1 MTDNRDIL
9 AALGL
14 DKNALIGPSVAAP
27 SYPNPN
33 PLKTSS
39 RKASVSS
46 KNRDTAAY
54 QLEDDAEDT
63 DEDDDVEKPR
73 AEVAKTKTVSR
84 PSLGTRS
91 SVRNAGKEV
100 IDYSGDN
107 FKNAHS
113 LPTVVS
119 RKRKSR
125 AAGGDADIVFD
136 NLEDGEL
143 PRHKLG
149 KRTQNPKTFG
159 HIPGV
164 VVGTM
169 WELRMHCSTA
179 GVHAPPVSGIAGSQQ
194 TGAWS
199 IALSGGYEDDIDLGY
214 GFTFTGA
221 GGRDLRGTKEKPK
234 NLRTAPQSCDQSWNN
249 PLNAALKKSSETHK
263 PVRVIRGYKLQSK
276 YAPVE
281 GYRYD
286 GLYTVEKA
294 WMERGINKRG
304 YKVCKF
310 AFKASPSLRV
320 AGQPPLPERDLDA
333 ERRGDST
340 DAETDDVVLKW
351 TLYVVVVLFCGI
363 NPGIKSAKT
372 GHHFAHPTNQFYRA
386 LHQSGLTKELLLPSE
401 DWTMPDRYNY
411 GLTNIV
417 VRPSISS
424 TELTKAEKVASVP
437 TFLGKV
443 SQLRPRIVC
452 FIGREVADA
461 VETAIRQHTRKHGVS
476 SPRKKPVPTPDASIK
491 TESSN
496 AHSSATAEDWITT
509 SAPDLSQD
517 SIVVTAEAGFTSPL
531 ATTAPGFR
539 MMSYKIVHDSAN
551 AEGNGS
557 IVTETLFFTAPSTS
571 GLVTAYRLEDRVQLF
586 RLLLIEKR
594 AVANGTRTTTGFKPI
609 PPTLYTLE

>member
-1 MTDNRDIL
+1 M
-9 AALGL
+9 ALSQHKVISITVDDLEEQQDDVLTPTTSPFKSLLSQYSFRGRPQRTPQE
-14 DKNALIGPSVAAP
+14 NASSSRPEALISAAQRQASNSP
-27 SYPNPN
+27 LRRPKGETNDVKGAPETSHNP
-33 PLKTSS
+33 
-39 RKASVSS
+39 RK
-46 KNRDTAAY
+46 RP
-54 QLEDDAEDT
+54 EHT
-63 DEDDDVEKPR
+63 DLS
-73 AEVAKTKTVSR
+73 A
-84 PSLGTRS
+84 
-91 SVRNAGKEV
+91 VRNTPSPK
-100 IDYSGDN
+100 
-107 FKNAHS
+107 KKKS
-113 LPTVVS
+113 LS
-119 RKRKSR
+119 Y
-125 AAGGDADIVFD
+125 
-136 NLEDGEL
+136 
-143 PRHKLG
+143 
-149 KRTQNPKTFG
+149 
-159 HIPGV
+159 
-164 VVGTM
+164 
-169 WELRMHCSTA
+169 
-179 GVHAPPVSGIAGSQQ
+179 APP
-194 TGAWS
+194 
-199 IALSGGYEDDIDLGY
+199 
-214 GFTFTGA
+214 
-221 GGRDLRGTKEKPK
+221 
-234 NLRTAPQSCDQSWNN
+234 
-249 PLNAALKKSSETHK
+249 ET
-263 PVRVIRGYKLQSK
+263 
-276 YAPVE
+276 YAH
-281 GYRYD
+281 
-286 GLYTVEKA
+286 
-294 WMERGINKRG
+294 
-304 YKVCKF
+304 
-310 AFKASPSLRV
+310 LRV
-320 AGQPPLPERDLDA
+320 LQDNVKPELDI
-333 ERRGDST
+333 
-340 DAETDDVVLKW
+340 LKW

>member
-281 GYRYD
+281 GAWLDSLLSPNGIWTLSD
-286 GLYTVEKA
+286 GAIPQTRRPTMWVRMHPRLT
-294 WMERGINKRG
+294 
-304 YKVCKF
+304 
-310 AFKASPSLRV
+310 
-320 AGQPPLPERDLDA
+320 PLP
-333 ERRGDST
+333 
-340 DAETDDVVLKW
+340 
-351 TLYVVVVLFCGI
+351 
-363 NPGIKSAKT
+363 
-372 GHHFAHPTNQFYRA
+372 
-386 LHQSGLTKELLLPSE
+386 
-401 DWTMPDRYNY
+401 
-411 GLTNIV
+411 
-417 VRPSISS
+417 
-424 TELTKAEKVASVP
+424 
-437 TFLGKV
+437 
-443 SQLRPRIVC
+443 
-452 FIGREVADA
+452 
-461 VETAIRQHTRKHGVS
+461 
-476 SPRKKPVPTPDASIK
+476 KKPVREMASAKYEREYDDNEMLDA
-491 TESSN
+491 
-496 AHSSATAEDWITT
+496 D
-509 SAPDLSQD
+509 D
-517 SIVVTAEAGFTSPL
+517 S
-531 ATTAPGFR
+531 
-539 MMSYKIVHDSAN
+539 
-551 AEGNGS
+551 
-557 IVTETLFFTAPSTS
+557 
-571 GLVTAYRLEDRVQLF
+571 
-586 RLLLIEKR
+586 
-594 AVANGTRTTTGFKPI
+594 
-609 PPTLYTLE
+609 